1 MSLKLEKLFQSLK
14 TYLRAPKNDT
24 EWNEISD
31 KFEEQWNFSHVIGAI
46 DGKHIRIEC
55 PKNPGTLYYNYK
67 GFFSI
72 VLMAVC
78 DANYCFTLFDV
89 GSYGSKND
97 SGILANS
104 EMGMT

>member
-1 MSLKLEKLFQSLK
+1 M
-14 TYLRAPKNDT
+14 
-24 EWNEISD
+24 
-31 KFEEQWNFSHVIGAI
+31 IGAI

-72 VLMAVC
+72 VLMAEC
-78 DANYCFTLFDV
+78 DANYCFTLFDI
-89 GSYGSKND
+89 GSYGSNND

-104 EMGMT
+104 EMGMRFEVKDLIFHKIKILYIQNFSLGQKD